1 MVYTGHTFPN
11 GANLRHISKTTKS
24 RIKMEQQEKSTYDGL
39 LEEVSGMRGD
49 LSRLLSYIS
58 EKEENERKA
67 KEKKEA
73 TPPIPQRP
81 MVTKEEASAIL
92 LVSSRHLQRIRRK
105 LGLKWKKV
113 GRETHYYL
121 KEIVEA
127 IWATQCPWDSAAYER
142 ALKRV
147 TRLPI
152 L

>member
-1 MVYTGHTFPN
+1 
-11 GANLRHISKTTKS
+11 
-24 RIKMEQQEKSTYDGL
+24 MEQQEKSTYDGL

-58 EKEENERKA
+58 DKEENERKA

-92 LVSSRHLQRIRRK
+92 LVSSRHLQRIRRR

-127 IWATQCPWDSAAYER
+127 IWATQCPWDSNAYEK